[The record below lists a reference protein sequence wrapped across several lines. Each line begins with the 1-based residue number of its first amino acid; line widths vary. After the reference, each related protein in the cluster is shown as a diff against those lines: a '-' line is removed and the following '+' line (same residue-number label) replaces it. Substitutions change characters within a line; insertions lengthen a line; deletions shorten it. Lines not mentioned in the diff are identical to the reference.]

1 MDVESTDHILAWQL
15 ETSPVM
21 MIWILEI
28 VVETFGLQDILVTD
42 LYNSIWQVGHAPVQ
56 TCLQTTRCGQP

>member
-1 MDVESTDHILAWQL
+1 VESTDHILAWQL

-42 LYNSIWQVGHAPVQ
+42 LYNSIWKVGHAPVQ
-56 TCLQTTRCGQP
+56 TCLQTARCGQP